1 MRSVGWTGASCSHA
15 SSRHA
20 LRSPSAR
27 SPGCDTPR
35 STAGRS
41 RGPALASGGSF
52 LEYTPPRMLILLTN
66 DDGIMAPGIAAMYW
80 ELCELGEVHVV
91 APETVQS
98 ATGHGI
104 TISAPLLT
112 SRVSVES

>member
-1 MRSVGWTGASCSHA
+1 MHLVGWTGASCSRA
-15 SSRHA
+15 LSRRERHF
-20 LRSPSAR
+20 PSAR
-27 SPGCDTPR
+27 SRGCGIPR
-35 STAGRS
+35 STADRS